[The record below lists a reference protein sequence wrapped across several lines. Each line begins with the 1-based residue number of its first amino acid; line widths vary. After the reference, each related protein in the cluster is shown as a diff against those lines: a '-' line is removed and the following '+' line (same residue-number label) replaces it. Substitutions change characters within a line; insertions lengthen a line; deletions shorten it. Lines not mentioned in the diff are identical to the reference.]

1 MVNAVPDVQL
11 EEVDVVVVASKP
23 DLGYLVAWRELLKGC
38 HLIVV
43 QGEEFSGAIRV
54 PEGFDDVDV
63 YTKENIVKLLGPELA
78 KALQFSGDGGRCFGY
93 LVARR
98 RYVFTMEADCVPAQ
112 DPEGYVVNPVVE
124 HVNNLKTPSTPF
136 FFNTLYDPFREGA
149 DFVRGYP
156 FSLRE
161 GVPTAISQGSWLSEG
176 KHYVDATL
184 TIPKFVLYTASGI
197 NLAFDRHLVGPLMFE
212 PPQLGSANGA
222 GELWAGL
229 CAKAIC
235 DCSPWG
241 VKSGLPYICRK
252 ENAPN
257 APLERG
263 ENTLTKRLDVIAQ
276 FFQST
281 QLSGNPLDV
290 ASSYLEIAEQ
300 AKSKLSAVD
309 PVFKEVASSMQAWI
323 QAWNKLGHSPSS

>member
-1 MVNAVPDVQL
+1 MVRDASDVKL
-11 EEVDVVVVASKP
+11 EEVDVVVVALKP
-23 DLGYLVAWRELLKGC
+23 DLGYLAAWRELLKGC

-43 QGEEFSGAIRV
+43 QGEDFTGAIHV
-54 PEGFDDVDV
+54 PAGFDDVDV
-63 YTKENIVKLLGPELA
+63 YTRSDMVRLLGPELA
-78 KALQFSGDGGRCFGY
+78 RALKFTGYGSRGFGY

-124 HVNNLKTPSTPF
+124 HVLNLKTPATPF

-161 GVPTAISQGSWLSEG
+161 GVPTAISQGSWMSEVG
-176 KHYVDATL
+176 SKRYVDAVL
-184 TIPKFVLYTASGI
+184 TVPKFVLYTSSGI

-229 CAKAIC
+229 CAKTVC
-235 DCSPWG
+235 DYYPWG
-241 VKSGLPYICRK
+241 VKTGLPYVCRSEK
-252 ENAPN
+252 A
-257 APLERG
+257 ALG
-263 ENTLTKRLDVIAQ
+263 QGAGNTNKFDLIAE
-276 FFQST
+276 FFQVT
-281 QLSGNPLDV
+281 QLSSNPLDV
-290 ASSYLEIAEQ
+290 ESCYLEIAEQ

-309 PVFKEVASSMQAWI
+309 PIFKEVASSMQAWI
-323 QAWNKLGHSPSS
+323 QAWNKLGH

>member
-1 MVNAVPDVQL
+1 MGKAVPDVQL
-11 EEVDVVVVASKP
+11 GEVDVVVVALKP
-23 DLGYLVAWRELLKGC
+23 DLSYLTPWRELLKGC

-43 QGEEFSGAIRV
+43 QGEEFAGGIRV

-63 YTKENIVKLLGPELA
+63 YTRGDMVQLLGAELA
-78 KALQFSGDGGRCFGY
+78 RALKFTGYGCRSFGY
-93 LVARR
+93 LVAKR

-112 DPEGYVVNPVVE
+112 DREGYVLNPVVE
-124 HVNNLKTPSTPF
+124 HVLNLKTPATPF

-161 GVPTAISQGSWLSEG
+161 GVPTAVSQGSWMSEG
-176 KHYVDATL
+176 MRYVDAVL
-184 TIPKFVLYTASGI
+184 TIPKNVLFTASGV

-229 CAKAIC
+229 CCKTIC
-235 DCSPWG
+235 DYYSWG
-241 VKSGLPYICRK
+241 VKTGLPYVCRNEK
-252 ENAPN
+252 RALGRQEA
-257 APLERG
+257 RSD
-263 ENTLTKRLDVIAQ
+263 RLDVIAQ
-276 FFQST
+276 FFQAT

-290 ASSYLEIAEQ
+290 EGCYLEIAEH

-323 QAWNKLGHSPSS
+323 QAWNKLGHSPSA